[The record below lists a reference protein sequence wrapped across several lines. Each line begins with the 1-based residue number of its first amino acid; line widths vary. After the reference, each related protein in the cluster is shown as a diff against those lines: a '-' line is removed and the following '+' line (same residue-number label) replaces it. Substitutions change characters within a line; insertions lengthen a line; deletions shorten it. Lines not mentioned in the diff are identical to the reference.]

1 MGCASTIVCVTKIV
15 TTYAQVKLTETR
27 DSARSR
33 ILRNFFSGIRLSM
46 CNWNGDK
53 EFYSLFCVTLVKR
66 ANSKKCGHDFEM

>member
-1 MGCASTIVCVTKIV
+1 MFSNFV
-15 TTYAQVKLTETR
+15 E
-27 DSARSR
+27 
-33 ILRNFFSGIRLSM
+33 FFSGIRLSM